1 MSFHEHDK
9 IDLISYIWQQMPLYG
24 MDRRTW
30 LQVLGGYAGWL
41 MDGYTTI
48 AYALVAVTVS
58 TIFFPSSIGIYGLI
72 ATFGGLAV
80 GELARP
86 VGSII
91 LGNFL
96 GDRMGRKSML
106 TATIVGFSV
115 FSTLKGLL
123 PTYGQVGIL
132 APVLLYILL
141 FMEGLFAGAEYGG
154 GTALAMESVPAEKR
168 SPIGAFVQSGYGTG
182 YFIVS
187 FVFAALFSYY
197 GKTVFDEMGWRIL
210 FFTTILPGLL
220 TLIIRVSTRE
230 TSVFS
235 EIKKAHRIA
244 HQPAVSLIR
253 EGGRPL
259 VLALILTSGLL
270 FINSIT
276 FSFYPT
282 LFTLLHKGITGTIIG
297 EYNGYINLISLFG
310 VWIGGVLGLL
320 IVGRRRA
327 MLFYTLIFIILTF
340 PFAYLAFHGTEL
352 QDLIIFSLQAFFEAM
367 IFSTLPAFL
376 SETFS
381 TRFRTT
387 GVGFAYNGGGI
398 LAGFAISIVL
408 YTSTFTHSLYA
419 AWTGWF
425 FIAEVMMILGIIFS
439 SETYF
444 RNREDR
450 IMN

>member
-1 MSFHEHDK
+1 MT
-9 IDLISYIWQQMPLYG
+9 LYG

-30 LQVLGGYAGWL
+30 LQVMGGYAGWL

-58 TIFFPSSIGIYGLI
+58 TVFFPASIGIYGLI

-80 GELARP
+80 AELSRP
-86 VGSII
+86 IGSII

-96 GDRMGRKSML
+96 GDRLGRKSML
-106 TATIVGFSV
+106 TITIVGFSA
-115 FSTLKGLL
+115 FSSLKGLL
-123 PTYGQVGIL
+123 PTYDTIGIA
-132 APVLLYILL
+132 APIILYLLL

-154 GTALAMESVPAEKR
+154 GTALAMESVPADKR

-197 GKTVFDEMGWRIL
+197 GKNGFAITGWRVL
-210 FFTTILPGLL
+210 FFTTAVPGLL
-220 TLIIRVSTRE
+220 TVIIRFSTRE
-230 TSVFS
+230 TQVFS
-235 EIKKAHRIA
+235 EIKREEHTAR
-244 HQPAVSLIR
+244 QPAVSLIR

-259 VLALILTSGLL
+259 ILALILTSGLL

-282 LFTLLHKGITGTIIG
+282 LFILLHSAISGTLIG
-297 EYNGYINLISLFG
+297 EYNGYINLVSLFG
-310 VWIGGVLGLL
+310 VWIGGLIGII
-320 IVGRRRA
+320 IVGRRRS
-327 MLFYTLIFIILTF
+327 MLLYTMIFIVLTF
-340 PFAYLAFHGTEL
+340 PFAYLAFHGSAV
-352 QDLIIFSLQAFFEAM
+352 QDLIIFSAQAFFEAM

-381 TRFRTT
+381 TKFRTT

-408 YTSTFTHSLYA
+408 YTSTFTKSLYT
-419 AWTGWF
+419 AWTVWF
-425 FIAEVMMILGIIFS
+425 FIAEAMMVAGLALS
-439 SETYF
+439 AETYHG
-444 RNREDR
+444 RGEDSIR
-450 IMN
+450 Q